1 MLKPNGVICIKE
13 NVSDQGF
20 LIDREDSSIMRND
33 QHFKLLFR
41 RAGCTLQLQQQQQ
54 QQHFPAQLKA
64 VNMYALT

>member
-20 LIDREDSSIMRND
+20 LIDRDDSSIMRND
-33 QHFKLLFR
+33 EHFKLLFH

-54 QQHFPAQLKA
+54 QFPAQLKA